1 MDRWLWAHK
10 YADATPA
17 KYPEFLYYFDQESFN
32 FVQNR
37 DSVMAWIL
45 HDYIITLK
53 LHCEVKAWSQAGGAV
68 ER

>member
-10 YADATPA
+10 CADATPA
-17 KYPEFLYYFDQESFN
+17 KYPEFLYYFDQECFN
-32 FVQNR
+32 F
-37 DSVMAWIL
+37 VMAWIL

-53 LHCEVKAWSQAGGAV
+53 LHCEVKAWSQAGGAI